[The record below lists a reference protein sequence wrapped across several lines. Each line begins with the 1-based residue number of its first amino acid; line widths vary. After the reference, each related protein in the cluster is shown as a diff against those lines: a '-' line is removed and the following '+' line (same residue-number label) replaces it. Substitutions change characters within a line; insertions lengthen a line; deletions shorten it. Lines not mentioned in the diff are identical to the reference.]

1 MNHWAP
7 PAQLCVP
14 NSEGRLIDVLR
25 QAAKT
30 RNPRDILTRAA
41 EDYCR
46 AAVGPA
52 FLAAEQRLRGQ
63 ALADLSVTGR
73 VVYGNWP
80 VSPAEVVAIKA
91 TVQKRTAATSAQ
103 ADAAVEAAL
112 DRAYQVAWALRGP
125 ASHATAARPA
135 LGWIAVSGE
144 DDAPHR
150 PVNLPTPRH
159 SNGFE
164 FQQYELPVTTRGV
177 TLRTRFFIASAAA
190 EPFRTS
196 TPNFDPR
203 ALPPDLTPEIPV
215 GHEVILF
222 LHGHSSSAEEAQAII
237 PHIHAAGRARGRNYS
252 VVAFDLPNSGYG
264 QPFDHAQVGG
274 ATSWSDTEVSTPVLD
289 FTEDFVVAFVNAL
302 DSVTPVK
309 SRFAGVIGGSLGGN
323 LGLRLGRRT
332 DLDAHPWLRAGIVSW
347 SAASVWDPIFGIAAS
362 TSAKRW
368 AADETD
374 DARVEYFGKAYD
386 QWLPVIHRRPPEL
399 WYSDNWQPCK
409 NFHIGASRVARREI
423 YNQQFRQWHWRLAGE
438 QLIFSHVD
446 RVDRGNPASPLRYEG
461 NTVRTLLAAGTDDDF
476 PYAHIFSAT
485 RKLAQWMVNTPGR
498 SLFLT
503 RTGHSMHIER
513 PRLMARQIVDFLA
526 EQPND
531 TSFIAPLLLAHT
543 GA

>member
-1 MNHWAP
+1 MQFTATVDPLVVDLPDEPCGGANALPMNHWAP

-14 NSEGRLIDVLR
+14 NSEWRLIDLLR
-25 QAAKT
+25 QLAKT
-30 RNPRDILTRAA
+30 RDPREILASA
-41 EDYCR
+41 GEHYHR
-46 AAVGPA
+46 AAVGPG

-73 VVYGNWP
+73 VAYGKWP
-80 VSPAEVVAIKA
+80 VWPAEVVAIKA
-91 TVQKRTAATSAQ
+91 TVQKRTGATSAQ
-103 ADAAVEAAL
+103 ADAAVESAL

-125 ASHATAARPA
+125 ASHAAAARPA

-150 PVNLPTPRH
+150 PVNLPAPRH
-159 SNGFE
+159 SNGFQ

-196 TPNFDPR
+196 TPNFNPR

-222 LHGHSSSAEEAQAII
+222 LHGHSSSADEAQAII

-264 QPFDHAQVGG
+264 QPLDHAAVGG
-274 ATSWSDTEVSTPVLD
+274 ATSWSDTEVRTPVLD

-302 DSVTPVK
+302 DRVTPVK
-309 SRFAGVIGGSLGGN
+309 PRFAGVIGGSLGGN

-347 SAASVWDPIFGIAAS
+347 SAASVWDPIFGLAAS

-386 QWLPVIHRRPPEL
+386 QWLPGVNRRPR
-399 WYSDNWQPCK
+399 SC
-409 NFHIGASRVARREI
+409 GTRTTGSRARASISGRRGSLAAR
-423 YNQQFRQWHWRLAGE
+423 
-438 QLIFSHVD
+438 STT
-446 RVDRGNPASPLRYEG
+446 S
-461 NTVRTLLAAGTDDDF
+461 TSAAGTGVW
-476 PYAHIFSAT
+476 PANS
-485 RKLAQWMVNTPGR
+485 
-498 SLFLT
+498 
-503 RTGHSMHIER
+503 
-513 PRLMARQIVDFLA
+513 
-526 EQPND
+526 
-531 TSFIAPLLLAHT
+531 
-543 GA
+543 